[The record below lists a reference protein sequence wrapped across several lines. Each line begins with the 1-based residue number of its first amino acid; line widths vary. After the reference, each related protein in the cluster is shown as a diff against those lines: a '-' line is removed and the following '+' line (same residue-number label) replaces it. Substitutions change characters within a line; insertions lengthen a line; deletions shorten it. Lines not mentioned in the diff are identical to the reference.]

1 LYSPGALLRVTRSHL
16 VPSRV
21 TAPCI
26 IASAVRAT
34 DAAGCYGVASI
45 LQTGPKAWRAQV
57 RRKGHKAIT
66 RTFTTRRLAEQWARR
81 VESDIEQGKT
91 PESASGLTVRQ
102 AIEAFREL
110 RDTGQRP
117 IRAGSTEHYMLR
129 HLDEGLGPTAV
140 DRLTPQVLATW
151 ARTRMDEGAGPATV
165 AMEVSKL
172 GTVLRH
178 AGTWLHRPLPDVVT
192 PARPLLEYSGLVG
205 PTNQRDRRPTD
216 DELAR
221 LLAAAHPVLAD
232 LIRLAL
238 LTTMRRGELVR
249 ILWSDVD
256 RTRRLVMIRDR
267 KHPRRTTGNHQW
279 CPLLGDALAI
289 IDRQPKVD
297 DRIFPVSPE
306 WVSDSFLTLCKT
318 ADPPIVDLHF
328 HDLRH
333 EGTSRLFE
341 AGHDI
346 PQVALV
352 TGHRRWEHLRRY
364 ANLRPESLTASPAD
378 AAGPGARPRPDNLPS
393 GAPGPGTSGSEID
406 PR

>member
-1 LYSPGALLRVTRSHL
+1 M
-16 VPSRV
+16 
-21 TAPCI
+21 
-26 IASAVRAT
+26 
-34 DAAGCYGVASI
+34 ASI
-45 LQTGPKAWRAQV
+45 IQTGPRAWRAQV
-57 RRKGHKAIT
+57 RRKGHKPIT

-81 VESDIEQGKT
+81 VEADIEQGKA
-91 PESASGLTVRQ
+91 PEVGGGLTVRQ
-102 AIEAFREL
+102 AVEAFREL

-129 HLDEGLGPTAV
+129 HLDEGLGPTPV
-140 DRLTPQVLATW
+140 DRVTPQVLATW
-151 ARTRMDEGAGPATV
+151 ARSRMDEGAGPATI

-205 PTNQRDRRPTD
+205 PTNQRERRPSD
-216 DELAR
+216 DEVAR
-221 LLAAAHPVLAD
+221 LLAAAHPVLGD

-249 ILWSDVD
+249 IQWGDVD
-256 RTRRLVMIRDR
+256 RERRLVLIRDR

-279 CPLLGDALAI
+279 CPLLGDALAL
-289 IDRQPKVD
+289 IDRQPRVD
-297 DRIFPVSPE
+297 DRIFPVAPE
-306 WVSDSFLTLCKT
+306 WVSDQFKAACDALGI
-318 ADPPIVDLHF
+318 ADLHF

-341 AGHDI
+341 QGYDI
-346 PQVALV
+346 ARAALV
-352 TGHRRWEHLRRY
+352 TGHRKWSNLQRY
-364 ANLRPESLTASPAD
+364 TNLRPEAVHLGPHPSRPTTNATPEPNQGHRGPEVQPPDGAD
-378 AAGPGARPRPDNLPS
+378 V
-393 GAPGPGTSGSEID
+393 D